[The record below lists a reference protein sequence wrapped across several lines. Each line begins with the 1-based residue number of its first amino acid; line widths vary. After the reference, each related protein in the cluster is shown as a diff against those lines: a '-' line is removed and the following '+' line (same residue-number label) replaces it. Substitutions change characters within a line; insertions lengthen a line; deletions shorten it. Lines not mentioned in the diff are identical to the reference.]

1 MCVCFWVGGE
11 FKKKKI
17 TKLNILMCFYS
28 SLMSAVE
35 AESLCL
41 RLTEKISTNTERKLL
56 LSHTPLLLVALEV
69 R

>member
-1 MCVCFWVGGE
+1 MCVCFGVGGE
-11 FKKKKI
+11 LKKKNNKI
-17 TKLNILMCFYS
+17 KHTYVLYS

-69 R
+69 I